1 MKIYDND
8 ILVSRN
14 ECFLYDRKVQ
24 NKDGSPYIIS
34 IRLTSPMLRFSI
46 ADENYPANERYILNR
61 YLSVT
66 DKITKDILPRFY
78 KNQPIRLMS
87 GTDTYATDF
96 TNYPGDTYNPIPTDI
111 SGVTKENYAVYYILD
126 SDGNAIYKR
135 YIQDDTVSGHWESY
149 SLRLVIPF
157 GVEITKEWTSKNY
170 TYGIFLMDGTLYIDV
185 MKTVVAQDIVKY
197 QSISFESAYVL
208 VEKMSEQELYD
219 YILNM
224 NHNKGI
230 DTTVAL
236 IDGREVIIDMSD
248 PRWSPYWTIDCDIPM
263 LNPAKITV
271 KNDPIGGL
279 L

>member
-185 MKTVVAQDIVKY
+185 MKTVVAQDIVKH